1 MKAPALEPTPV
12 KVIDAAVLSCL
23 DDMYYRLPFPTQ
35 TELEKLIKDVQGD
48 TEMSEFRATI
58 REDLN
63 NPRALKE
70 FESGWDKYWAETR
83 SQQQAAASR
92 AQSGS
97 VRDRLRSESPT
108 TPTTPSGNGD
118 GDGADKSAAS
128 SDQVQRRLSLL
139 LPVLHSLVSL
149 AFPAENPF
157 HTAGGGQWLRM
168 I

>member
-12 KVIDAAVLSCL
+12 KVIGAAVLSCL
-23 DDMYYRLPFPTQ
+23 DDMYYRLPFTSQ
-35 TELEKLIKDVQGD
+35 DQLEKLIKDVQGD
-48 TEMSEFRATI
+48 TEMNEFRALI

-63 NPRALKE
+63 DDRALKE
-70 FESGWDKYWAETR
+70 FESGWEKYWAETR

-128 SDQVQRRLSLL
+128 SEQVQRRLSLL

-157 HTAGGGQWLRM
+157 HTAGGGQW
-168 I
+168 

>member
-1 MKAPALEPTPV
+1 MTSPELEPTPV
-12 KVIDAAVLSCL
+12 KVINAAVLSCL
-23 DDMYYRLPFPTQ
+23 DDMYYRLPFPSQ
-35 TELEKLIKDVQGD
+35 DQLEKLIKDVQGD
-48 TEMSEFRATI
+48 TEMNEFRAAI

-63 NPRALKE
+63 DARALKE
-70 FESGWDKYWAETR
+70 FESGWEKYWAETR

-128 SDQVQRRLSLL
+128 SEQVQRRLSLL

-157 HTAGGGQWLRM
+157 HTAGGGQW
-168 I
+168 

>member
-1 MKAPALEPTPV
+1 MKSPELEPTPV
-12 KVIDAAVLSCL
+12 KVIGAAVLSCL
-23 DDMYYRLPFPTQ
+23 DDMYYRLPFTSQ
-35 TELEKLIKDVQGD
+35 DQLEKLIKDVQGD
-48 TEMSEFRATI
+48 TEMNEFRAAI

-63 NPRALKE
+63 DARALKE
-70 FESGWDKYWAETR
+70 FESGWEKYWAETR

-108 TPTTPSGNGD
+108 TPSGDGD
-118 GDGADKSAAS
+118 GDGADPDKSASAS
-128 SDQVQRRLSLL
+128 EQVQRRLSLL

-157 HTAGGGQWLRM
+157 HTAGIGQW
-168 I
+168 

>member
-1 MKAPALEPTPV
+1 
-12 KVIDAAVLSCL
+12 
-23 DDMYYRLPFPTQ
+23 MYYRLPFPSQ
-35 TELEKLIKDVQGD
+35 DQLEKLIKDVQGD
-48 TEMSEFRATI
+48 TEMNEFRAAI

-63 NPRALKE
+63 DARALKE
-70 FESGWDKYWAETR
+70 FESGWEKYWAETR

-128 SDQVQRRLSLL
+128 SEQVQRRLSLL

-157 HTAGGGQWLRM
+157 HTAGIGIGQW
-168 I
+168 

>member
-1 MKAPALEPTPV
+1 V
-12 KVIDAAVLSCL
+12 KVIGAAVLSCL
-23 DDMYYRLPFPTQ
+23 DDMYYRLPFPSQ
-35 TELEKLIKDVQGD
+35 DQLEKLIKDARGD
-48 TEMSEFRATI
+48 AEMNEFRALI

-63 NPRALKE
+63 DDRALKE
-70 FESGWDKYWAETR
+70 FESGWEKYWAETR

-97 VRDRLRSESPT
+97 VKDRLRSESPT
-108 TPTTPSGNGD
+108 TPTTPTGSGNGD

-128 SDQVQRRLSLL
+128 SERVQRRLSLL

-157 HTAGGGQWLRM
+157 HTAGGGQW
-168 I
+168 

>member
-12 KVIDAAVLSCL
+12 KVIGAAVLSCL
-23 DDMYYRLPFPTQ
+23 DDMYYRLPFPSQ
-35 TELEKLIKDVQGD
+35 DQLEKLIKDARGD
-48 TEMSEFRATI
+48 AEMNEFRALI

-63 NPRALKE
+63 DDRALKE

-128 SDQVQRRLSLL
+128 SEQVQRRLSLL

-157 HTAGGGQWLRM
+157 HTAGIGIGQW
-168 I
+168 

>member
-1 MKAPALEPTPV
+1 V
-12 KVIDAAVLSCL
+12 KVIGAAVLSCL
-23 DDMYYRLPFPTQ
+23 DDMYYRLPFPSQ
-35 TELEKLIKDVQGD
+35 TELEKLIKDARGEAQ
-48 TEMSEFRATI
+48 MIEFKATL

-63 NPRALKE
+63 NPSALKE

-97 VRDRLRSESPT
+97 MRDRVRSESPS
-108 TPTTPSGNGD
+108 TTPSGD
-118 GDGADKSAAS
+118 GDRNGSGTGES
-128 SDQVQRRLSLL
+128 EVQRRLSLL

-157 HTAGGGQWLRM
+157 HTAGIGIGQW
-168 I
+168 

>member
-12 KVIDAAVLSCL
+12 KVIGAAVLSCL
-23 DDMYYRLPFPTQ
+23 DDMYYRLPFTSQ
-35 TELEKLIKDVQGD
+35 DQLEKLIKDVQGD
-48 TEMSEFRATI
+48 TEMNEFRAAI

-63 NPRALKE
+63 DARALKE
-70 FESGWDKYWAETR
+70 FESGWDKYWGETR

-128 SDQVQRRLSLL
+128 SEQVQRRLSLL

-157 HTAGGGQWLRM
+157 HTAGIGIGQW
-168 I
+168 

>member
-1 MKAPALEPTPV
+1 
-12 KVIDAAVLSCL
+12 
-23 DDMYYRLPFPTQ
+23 MYYRLPFTSQ
-35 TELEKLIKDVQGD
+35 DQLEKLIKDVQGD
-48 TEMSEFRATI
+48 TEMNEFRALI

-63 NPRALKE
+63 DARALKE
-70 FESGWDKYWAETR
+70 FESGWEKYWAETR

-128 SDQVQRRLSLL
+128 SEQVQRRLSLL

-157 HTAGGGQWLRM
+157 HTAGGWQW
-168 I
+168 

>member
-1 MKAPALEPTPV
+1 M
-12 KVIDAAVLSCL
+12 KVIGAAVLSCL
-23 DDMYYRLPFPTQ
+23 DDMYYRLPFPSQ
-35 TELEKLIKDVQGD
+35 DQLEKLIKDARGD
-48 TEMSEFRATI
+48 AEMNEFRALI

-63 NPRALKE
+63 DDRALKE
-70 FESGWDKYWAETR
+70 FESGWEKYWAETR

-108 TPTTPSGNGD
+108 TPSGDGD
-118 GDGADKSAAS
+118 GDGADPDKSVS
-128 SDQVQRRLSLL
+128 SSQQVQRRLSLL

-157 HTAGGGQWLRM
+157 HTAGGWQW
-168 I
+168 

>member
-1 MKAPALEPTPV
+1 
-12 KVIDAAVLSCL
+12 
-23 DDMYYRLPFPTQ
+23 MYYRLPFPSQ
-35 TELEKLIKDVQGD
+35 DQLEKLIKDVQGD
-48 TEMSEFRATI
+48 TEMTEFRAAI

-63 NPRALKE
+63 DARALKE
-70 FESGWDKYWAETR
+70 FESGWEKYWAETR

-128 SDQVQRRLSLL
+128 SEQVQRRLSLL

-157 HTAGGGQWLRM
+157 HTAGGWQW
-168 I
+168 

>member
-1 MKAPALEPTPV
+1 
-12 KVIDAAVLSCL
+12 
-23 DDMYYRLPFPTQ
+23 MYYRLPFTSQ
-35 TELEKLIKDVQGD
+35 DQLEKLIKDVQGD
-48 TEMSEFRATI
+48 TEMNEFRALI

-63 NPRALKE
+63 DARALKE
-70 FESGWDKYWAETR
+70 FESGWEKYWAETR

-128 SDQVQRRLSLL
+128 SEQVQRRLSLL

-157 HTAGGGQWLRM
+157 HTAGGGQW
-168 I
+168 

>member
-12 KVIDAAVLSCL
+12 KVIGPAVLSCL
-23 DDMYYRLPFPTQ
+23 DDMYYRLPFPSQ
-35 TELEKLIKDVQGD
+35 DQLEKLIKDVQGD
-48 TEMSEFRATI
+48 TEMNEFRALI
-58 REDLN
+58 REELN
-63 NPRALKE
+63 DDRALKE
-70 FESGWDKYWAETR
+70 FESGWEKYWAETR

-128 SDQVQRRLSLL
+128 SEQVQRRLSLL

-157 HTAGGGQWLRM
+157 HTAGGGQW
-168 I
+168 

>member
-1 MKAPALEPTPV
+1 
-12 KVIDAAVLSCL
+12 
-23 DDMYYRLPFPTQ
+23 MYYRLPFTSQ
-35 TELEKLIKDVQGD
+35 DQLEKLIKDVQGD
-48 TEMSEFRATI
+48 TEMNEFRAAI

-63 NPRALKE
+63 DARALKE
-70 FESGWDKYWAETR
+70 FESGWEKYWAETR

-128 SDQVQRRLSLL
+128 SEQVQRRLSLL

-157 HTAGGGQWLRM
+157 HTAGGWQW
-168 I
+168 

>member
-1 MKAPALEPTPV
+1 M
-12 KVIDAAVLSCL
+12 KVIGAAVLSCL
-23 DDMYYRLPFPTQ
+23 DDMYYRLPFPSQ
-35 TELEKLIKDVQGD
+35 DQLEKLIKDVQGD
-48 TEMSEFRATI
+48 TEMTEFRAAI

-63 NPRALKE
+63 DARALKE
-70 FESGWDKYWAETR
+70 FESGWEKYWAETR

-128 SDQVQRRLSLL
+128 SEQVQRRLSLL

-157 HTAGGGQWLRM
+157 HTAGIGIGQW
-168 I
+168 

>member
-12 KVIDAAVLSCL
+12 KVIGAAVLSCL
-23 DDMYYRLPFPTQ
+23 DDMYYRLPFPSQ
-35 TELEKLIKDVQGD
+35 DQLEKLIKDVQGD
-48 TEMSEFRATI
+48 TEMNEFRAAI

-63 NPRALKE
+63 DARALKE
-70 FESGWDKYWAETR
+70 FESGWEKYWAETR

-128 SDQVQRRLSLL
+128 SEQVQRRLSLL

-157 HTAGGGQWLRM
+157 HTAGLGIGQW
-168 I
+168 

>member
-1 MKAPALEPTPV
+1 V
-12 KVIDAAVLSCL
+12 KVIGAAVLSCL
-23 DDMYYRLPFPTQ
+23 DDMYYRLPFPSQ
-35 TELEKLIKDVQGD
+35 DQLEKLIKDARGD
-48 TEMSEFRATI
+48 AEMNEFRALI

-63 NPRALKE
+63 DDRALKE
-70 FESGWDKYWAETR
+70 FESGWEKYWAETR

-128 SDQVQRRLSLL
+128 SEQVQRRLSQL

-157 HTAGGGQWLRM
+157 HTAGGWQW
-168 I
+168 

>member
-12 KVIDAAVLSCL
+12 KVIGAAVLSCL
-23 DDMYYRLPFPTQ
+23 DDMYYRLPFPSQ
-35 TELEKLIKDVQGD
+35 DQLEKLIKDVQGD
-48 TEMSEFRATI
+48 TEMNEFRAAI

-63 NPRALKE
+63 DPRALKE
-70 FESGWDKYWAETR
+70 YESGWEKYWAETR

-118 GDGADKSAAS
+118 GDSADKSAAS

-157 HTAGGGQWLRM
+157 HTAGGWQW
-168 I
+168 